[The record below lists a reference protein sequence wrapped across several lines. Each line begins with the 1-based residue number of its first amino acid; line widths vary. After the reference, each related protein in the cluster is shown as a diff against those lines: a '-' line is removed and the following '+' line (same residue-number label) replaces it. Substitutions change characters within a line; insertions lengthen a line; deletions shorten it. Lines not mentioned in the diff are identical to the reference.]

1 MKLWNRI
8 RHWTRRPR
16 LQRDLSEEIR
26 VHREMLEEQFIA
38 EGMSAVDART
48 AAARQFG
55 SASAAL
61 EDSREQWNL
70 RWLAATLKDLRFAWR
85 IACRQPLLSAAV
97 VLIIAF
103 GVGANAAIV
112 GVLETVLLNPLG
124 LRQADRVIVAR
135 VRIDS
140 IGFRHVQTSGV
151 EFREIQSMTDA
162 FSAVAALEGRYWTA
176 QMSGEPV
183 RLRGQAVTPD
193 FFRVFA
199 VYPRAGRFLSP
210 EDRECVVLSEGFWQS
225 QFGGQESVIGRTLLL
240 DDKPHRIVGV
250 APRGFRFPAT
260 AQIWTPLIL
269 EPQRLQRR
277 GYNMNLWVVARLKER
292 VSQAQAAD
300 RVNRYVEGLKSSSE
314 GRVLTQSGYSI
325 EVDPVAYF
333 VAGDL
338 RRPLWLL
345 FAAALVVLLTG
356 CANIAGLLLTRM
368 PGRRRE
374 MAVRISVGA
383 TRTQILRQLLIES
396 VLLSAVGS
404 IFGLILA
411 GGALS
416 IVGRLALPGKEW
428 LTLVALDRRMLIYG
442 LGLALLSGL
451 LFGLAPALQLLKESQ
466 AAALVRS
473 RRRWFQD
480 VFVIAEVAGAFVLVV
495 ITVLLL
501 RSLWAVERIQPGF
514 DTKHL
519 TTAFLIKPKNDPGFL
534 DRLCEELR
542 AGPGTESA
550 ALANPLP
557 FSGGGLTSGFN
568 IKNRQRQPGEPEWH
582 GEAYMISPEYLHTL
596 RIPLLRGRNLAD
608 SDTATSP
615 LVCLIDSRLAERF
628 FPKQDPIGQEIA
640 MYKGWARVVGVVGTI
655 RGTTLEEGSRP
666 VVYYSLA
673 QVPYFPQAGIVVRS
687 TMAAGSQI
695 RDAIRR
701 SNGTVPI
708 YDVRSMED
716 RIGESLGIRR
726 VLALLLA
733 VFGGVTL
740 VLATVGLY
748 GVVAQV
754 VANRTNEIGI
764 RMALGARPGQILAQF
779 AQQGLRSGIIGLGC
793 GWAAAAY
800 AQHWVTAMLYQVQ
813 PFDLTTFGSAS
824 VGVLVLLVAAVG
836 WPARRASRVDPQ
848 QALRYE

>member
-1 MKLWNRI
+1 MRLWNRI
-8 RHWTRRPR
+8 RYWTQQPH

-26 VHREMLEEQFIA
+26 LHREMLQEQFIA
-38 EGMSAVDART
+38 EGMSPVDART

-55 SASAAL
+55 SANAAL

-85 IACRQPLLSAAV
+85 IACRQPLLSVAV

-124 LRQADRVIVAR
+124 LRQADRVMVAR
-135 VRIDS
+135 VRVDS
-140 IGFRHVQTSGV
+140 IGFRHMQTSGV
-151 EFREIQSMTDA
+151 EFREIRSMTDA
-162 FSAVAALEGRYWTA
+162 FSAVAALEGHYWTA

-183 RLRGQAVTPD
+183 RLRGQAVTLD
-193 FFRVFA
+193 FFDVFG
-199 VYPRAGRFLSP
+199 VYPRAGRFFSS
-210 EDRECVVLSEGFWQS
+210 EDRECVVLSHGFWQS
-225 QFGGQESVIGRTLLL
+225 QFGGEDSVIGRTLLL
-240 DDKPHRIVGV
+240 DDKPYRIVGV
-250 APRGFRFPAT
+250 APSGFRFPAT

-277 GYNMNLWVVARLKER
+277 GYNMNLWVVARLKET
-292 VSQAQAAD
+292 VSQAQASD
-300 RVNRYVEGLKSSSE
+300 RVNRYVEGLKSSDE
-314 GRVLTQSGYSI
+314 GRVLTQSGYGV
-325 EVDPVAYF
+325 ELDPLAYF

-345 FAAALVVLLTG
+345 FAAAVVVLLTG

-374 MAVRISVGA
+374 IAIRISVGA
-383 TRTQILRQLLIES
+383 ARTQILRQLLIES
-396 VLLSAVGS
+396 LLLSAVGS

-416 IVGRLALPGKEW
+416 IVGRLAVPGKEW
-428 LTLVALDRRMLIYG
+428 LMLVALDRRMLIYG

-451 LFGLAPALQLLKESQ
+451 LFGLAPALQVLKESQ

-473 RRRWFQD
+473 RGRWFQD
-480 VFVIAEVAGAFVLVV
+480 VFVIGEVAGAFVLVV

-501 RSLWAVERIQPGF
+501 RSLWAVERIKPGF
-514 DTKHL
+514 ETKHL

-534 DRLCEELR
+534 DRLRVELR
-542 AGPGTESA
+542 ASPGTQSA
-550 ALANPLP
+550 ALAYPLP
-557 FSGGGLTSGFN
+557 FSGGGLTSGFS
-568 IKNRQRQPGEPEWH
+568 IKNRQRQSGEPEWH
-582 GEAYMISPEYLHTL
+582 GEAYMISPEYLRTL

-608 SDTATSP
+608 SDTSTSP
-615 LVCLIDSRLAERF
+615 LVCLIDTRLAERF
-628 FPKQDPIGQEIA
+628 FPNQDPIGQEIA
-640 MYKGWARVVGVVGTI
+640 MYKGYARIVGVVGAI
-655 RGTTLEEGSRP
+655 RATTLEEGSRP

-673 QVPYFPQAGIVVRS
+673 QVPFFPQEGVVVRS
-687 TMAAGSQI
+687 SMAAGSQI
-695 RDAIRR
+695 RDSVRR

-716 RIGESLGIRR
+716 RIAESLGIRR
-726 VLALLLA
+726 VLALLLT
-733 VFGGVTL
+733 VFGGVAL

-748 GVVAQV
+748 GVVAQM
-754 VANRTNEIGI
+754 VARRTNEIGI
-764 RMALGARPGQILAQF
+764 RMALGARPDQILAQF
-779 AQQGLRSGIIGLGC
+779 AQGGLRAGIVGLGC

-800 AQHWVTAMLYQVQ
+800 AQYWVTAMLYQIQ
-813 PFDLTTFGSAS
+813 PFDLATFGSAS
-824 VGVLVLLVAAVG
+824 VGVLVLLVAAVW
-836 WPARRASRVDPQ
+836 WPARRASRIDPQ
-848 QALRYE
+848 RALRYE